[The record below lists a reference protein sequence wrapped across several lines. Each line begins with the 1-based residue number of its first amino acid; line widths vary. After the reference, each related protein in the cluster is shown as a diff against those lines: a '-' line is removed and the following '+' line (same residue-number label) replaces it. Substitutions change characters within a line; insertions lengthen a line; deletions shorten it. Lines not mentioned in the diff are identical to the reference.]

1 MDLVRPIS
9 QIAYL
14 QLMDQS
20 TAVAVAF
27 EVENPMQQVNAA
39 NPKQSKTNKK
49 CFTCDCCKS
58 FSFPSLPSLP
68 SLPSMPTCICC
79 CGTTTSLQFFCC
91 NSNNIIDPDH
101 LILREE
107 RARINRLLTSDLD
120 ETKDNNCLEC
130 LLDCAF
136 LPLLFKQP
144 YSFHRCCCKNYCCV
158 WIFRLFQCLFFIIST
173 LNTLTIVAAPLM
185 CDDTSFGFFPKLH
198 NDYPSGPSS
207 STDLFSCNT
216 TQSILLQAN
225 ATTMQEQMAALAD
238 TNFSARYKASRFSFK
253 DKFDLNSNEN
263 AEKDFLLYVAR
274 TGNYIVPILYLL
286 QGLSMLLVYISVLFT
301 LGLTI
306 QPHDPNEVMYP
317 SMWIRPVNQKPKLI
331 RPKELVRQVVL
342 MGGLLLGTI
351 ITRVFLEASGENSMN
366 AGMAGLLWFMIC
378 LPLGALI
385 VLILIGFAIHISNV
399 AVLANL
405 LPTTTKQ
412 SSIMK
417 DERKEEEEDKEEEEE
432 EDKKDKEEQIRSQ
445 QIKFEEWKELY
456 KTTVGALHVWS
467 WRMTPLIASIIF
479 MEAVFSIQSLVSS
492 IFIYAAVEK
501 QRDFIDVEK
510 VLTELLSPSFSWA
523 VVWVTVFMLSLFLIA
538 LVSVRYVRLSLLVAT
553 SPHLK
558 RLHLDDFELIQ
569 KYNAAFTL
577 CDVPIRT
584 SGVVFAL
591 KIIFVQV
598 VIFSLAVALP

>member
-1 MDLVRPIS
+1 
-9 QIAYL
+9 
-14 QLMDQS
+14 MDQS

-58 FSFPSLPSLP
+58 FSFPSLP

-216 TQSILLQAN
+216 TQFILLQAN

-238 TNFSARYKASRFSFK
+238 TDFSARYKASRFSFK
-253 DKFDLNSNEN
+253 EKFDLNSNEN

-432 EDKKDKEEQIRSQ
+432 DKEEQIRSQ

-523 VVWVTVFMLSLFLIA
+523 VVWVTVLMLSLFLIA

>member
-1 MDLVRPIS
+1 MDLRPIS

-216 TQSILLQAN
+216 TQFILLQAN

-253 DKFDLNSNEN
+253 EKFDLNSNEN

-432 EDKKDKEEQIRSQ
+432 EDKEEQIRSQ

>member
-1 MDLVRPIS
+1 MDLIIS

-58 FSFPSLPSLP
+58 FSFPSLP

-216 TQSILLQAN
+216 TQFILLQAN

-432 EDKKDKEEQIRSQ
+432 EDKEDKEEQIRSQ

>member
-1 MDLVRPIS
+1 
-9 QIAYL
+9 
-14 QLMDQS
+14 MDQS

-58 FSFPSLPSLP
+58 FSFPSLP

-216 TQSILLQAN
+216 TQFILLQAN

-253 DKFDLNSNEN
+253 EKFDLNSNEN

>member
-27 EVENPMQQVNAA
+27 EVENPMQQVNAT

-58 FSFPSLPSLP
+58 FSFPSLP

-120 ETKDNNCLEC
+120 GTKDNNCLEC

-216 TQSILLQAN
+216 TQFILLQAN

-253 DKFDLNSNEN
+253 EKFDLNSNEN

>member
-1 MDLVRPIS
+1 
-9 QIAYL
+9 
-14 QLMDQS
+14 
-20 TAVAVAF
+20 
-27 EVENPMQQVNAA
+27 
-39 NPKQSKTNKK
+39 
-49 CFTCDCCKS
+49 
-58 FSFPSLPSLP
+58 
-68 SLPSMPTCICC
+68 
-79 CGTTTSLQFFCC
+79 
-91 NSNNIIDPDH
+91 
-101 LILREE
+101 
-107 RARINRLLTSDLD
+107 
-120 ETKDNNCLEC
+120 
-130 LLDCAF
+130 
-136 LPLLFKQP
+136 
-144 YSFHRCCCKNYCCV
+144 
-158 WIFRLFQCLFFIIST
+158 
-173 LNTLTIVAAPLM
+173 LTIVAAPLM

-238 TNFSARYKASRFSFK
+238 THFSARYKASRFSFK
-253 DKFDLNSNEN
+253 EKFDLNSNKN

-432 EDKKDKEEQIRSQ
+432 EEDKEDKEDKEEQVRSQ

>member
-1 MDLVRPIS
+1 
-9 QIAYL
+9 
-14 QLMDQS
+14 MDQS

-27 EVENPMQQVNAA
+27 EVENPMQQVNAT

-58 FSFPSLPSLP
+58 FSFSFPSLP

-107 RARINRLLTSDLD
+107 RARINRLLTSDLN

-216 TQSILLQAN
+216 TQFILLQAN

-253 DKFDLNSNEN
+253 EKFDLNSNEN

-301 LGLTI
+301 FGLTI

-351 ITRVFLEASGENSMN
+351 ITRVFLEGMNTGMN
-366 AGMAGLLWFMIC
+366 AGMAGLLGFMIC

-399 AVLANL
+399 AVLANF

-412 SSIMK
+412 SSITK
-417 DERKEEEEDKEEEEE
+417 DERKEEEEDKEEE
-432 EDKKDKEEQIRSQ
+432 DKEDKEEQIRSQ